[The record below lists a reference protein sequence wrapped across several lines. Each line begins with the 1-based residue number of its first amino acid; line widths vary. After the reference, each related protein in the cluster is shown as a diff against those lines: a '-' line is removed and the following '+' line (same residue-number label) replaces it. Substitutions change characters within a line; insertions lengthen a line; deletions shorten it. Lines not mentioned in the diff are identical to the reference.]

1 MNDLDDLRHAL
12 ESPPGYAPRSLDL
25 AEIIGAGGRLRR
37 RRRLAA
43 GAAGAL
49 AVVVLLVGG
58 SQLLGSP
65 AHPVSRTPQAPAAA
79 APQGDGTLGDVIRT
93 GMAVPGGHG
102 EWVFYAVPVDE
113 RALPDTKFGIMLGV
127 RDTAGELHPVI
138 VSNEVKGGDR
148 TTGFH
153 ADTAAQNING
163 RDTPAFGY
171 YAGGAKSIIGTVRDR
186 KVSAHVAPWSED
198 PSVTVFWFTLADVP
212 AQAQV
217 TGIAAYDR
225 TGKKLPSGSSG
236 FGVG

>member
-25 AEIIGAGGRLRR
+25 GPIMEAGGRLRR

-49 AVVVLLVGG
+49 AVLVLLVGG
-58 SQLLGSP
+58 SQLAGFRN
-65 AHPVSRTPQAPAAA
+65 HPVSRTPPVPAAA

-113 RALPDTKFGIMLGV
+113 RVLPDTKFGIMLGV

-138 VSNEVKGGDR
+138 VANEVKGSDR
-148 TTGFH
+148 APGFH
-153 ADTAAQNING
+153 ANTATQNLDG

-171 YAGGAKSIIGTVRDR
+171 YAGGAKSIIGTARGH
-186 KVSAHVAPWSED
+186 KVTAHVAPWSED
-198 PSVTVFWFTLADVP
+198 PSVTVFWFPLAEVP
-212 AQAQV
+212 AGTPV